1 MYDRESASWE
11 RRRDE
16 PEHRELVEHTADQVA
31 RLVTPPGPVT
41 DLGSGPGAH
50 ARALASRGYT
60 VTGLDGSSRMVA
72 VARDRAVRDH
82 LRVRFEVADVSKRLP
97 FADGSLGGALAI
109 LLIQHLDDPGAFISE
124 VRRCLRP
131 GGYLLLTAPDRR
143 IAPLTAG
150 NLYWR
155 LRADFAKRVP
165 GMIRF
170 YDVAALR
177 ELVEANGFTV
187 VEDEA
192 PILGSANLIAR
203 RP

>member
-16 PEHRELVEHTADQVA
+16 PKHRELVERTADQLA
-31 RLVTPPGPVT
+31 RFVPPPGPVA
-41 DLGSGPGAH
+41 DLGSGPGTH
-50 ARALASRGYT
+50 ARALASRGYA

-72 VARDRAVRDH
+72 VARDRAARDH
-82 LRVRFEVADVSKRLP
+82 LNVTFEVADVSKRLP
-97 FADGSLGGALAI
+97 FADGSLGAALAI
-109 LLIQHLDDPGAFISE
+109 LVIQHLDDPATLIAE
-124 VRRCLRP
+124 IRRCLRP
-131 GGYLLLTAPDRR
+131 GGLLLLTAPDRR
-143 IAPLTAG
+143 IAPLTTG

-155 LRADFAKRVP
+155 LRAAFARRVP

-203 RP
+203 S